1 MTVIELYKELDAR
14 WPRTLSCSWDNDG
27 LMFCPEP
34 EREVNR
40 VMLALDATR
49 ASIAAAA
56 EANCDLLLTHHPMLF
71 RGVKSLSP
79 LDLSGSRIFDAWRG
93 GVSVISLHTRL
104 DVGDGGVNDAL
115 AAALGLRVV
124 GKFGDEETPELG
136 RLCETDGETD
146 AQAFASRVRQALGC
160 PAVQLSEN
168 HPVHRVAVVGGD
180 GKDFIRAAAAAGA
193 DTLITGA
200 ASYNTALDAAEDGLN
215 IIEAGHY
222 YTEAPVLENLAKLC
236 RELCGAECLLYD
248 SNLTR
253 TVIAKGKGRL
263 MLWSISLPFLTSASL
278 PS

>member
-1 MTVIELYKELDAR
+1 MTILELYKELDAR

-27 LMFCPEP
+27 LMFCPDP
-34 EREVNR
+34 EREVKR

-56 EANCDLLLTHHPMLF
+56 DANCDLLLTHHPMLF

-79 LDLSGSRIFDAWRG
+79 LDLSGSRIFDAWNG

-104 DVGDGGVNDAL
+104 DTGDGGVNDAL
-115 AAALGLRVV
+115 AEALGLHIL

-136 RLCETDGETD
+136 RIVETEAPAEPVD
-146 AQAFASRVRQALGC
+146 FASRVRKALGC
-160 PAVQLSEN
+160 PVVQLSGDR
-168 HPVHRVAVVGGD
+168 PVRRVALVGGD

-222 YTEAPVLENLAKLC
+222 YTEAPVLAKLAELC
-236 RELCGAECLLYD
+236 RALCGAECVMYD

-253 TVIAKGKGRL
+253 TV
-263 MLWSISLPFLTSASL
+263 TE
-278 PS
+278 